1 MRRSRREAWPMA
13 LAALACLLAVAA
25 AAEPSALSD
34 ASLSAEEANFVAPE
48 LRSDSATNADLAPKR
63 WMPAA
68 VSNHMLPSNTEL
80 LEVSHFPWWNQVR
93 SVSGPDGSRR
103 RMMPY
108 GGMDMTL
115 NPYRYPN
122 DLRSGPIFFTP
133 KISNGMSMGPDPG
146 LALANII
153 NSQHALFQAQF
164 TQGVSR
170 MGNGYEGSPLG
181 RGFGT
186 GGPGAGVMN
195 RAQRPYGVDP
205 YSPPFAYST
214 PPPLP
219 STTSVPDI
227 STSGPGGGSSSE

>member
-1 MRRSRREAWPMA
+1 MRRLRREPGPLA
-13 LAALACLLAVAA
+13 LAALAFVLAVAS
-25 AAEPSALSD
+25 AAEPNSLSE
-34 ASLSAEEANFVAPE
+34 APLSAEEVNFVSPE
-48 LRSDSATNADLAPKR
+48 LRVDSAADPALAPKP

-68 VSNHMLPSNTEL
+68 VNDQIAPNTEFI
-80 LEVSHFPWWNQVR
+80 EVSHFPWWNQVR
-93 SVSGPDGSRR
+93 SVSGPDGARR

-108 GGMDMTL
+108 GGMDMSL

-153 NSQHALFQAQF
+153 NSQHALLQAQF
-164 TQGVSR
+164 SQGVSR
-170 MGNGYEGSPLG
+170 MGMGYEGSPLG
-181 RGFGT
+181 RGFGA
-186 GGPGAGVMN
+186 GGPGAGIMN
-195 RAQRPYGVDP
+195 RAQRPYGIDP

-227 STSGPGGGSSSE
+227 STAGPGGGSSSE